1 MHMPASEDG
10 VSPSRTTP
18 DGARATDG
26 SGFFAELPLL
36 ATSRSA
42 FDLDQYRRAPDDWQ
56 LAVTDIVDST
66 GAIASGRHKTVNFV
80 AAMGIAALRNLCA
93 PARIPFLFGGDGAV
107 VMVPAEYAT
116 RARTELARVRGMAA
130 RDFELKMRVGLAP
143 VRELRRLGKD
153 VLVGR
158 YEPTPGNSFGVF
170 LGGGVG
176 LLEDSIRGR
185 GNDELAA
192 LADVPVA
199 LDDGASV
206 DLEGLSCRWDTLHS
220 ANGAMLT
227 LILQG
232 PAAELS
238 DVHARVAALAGPDAE
253 TRPVRQETLKL
264 RWPPADFML
273 EVRARRR
280 GGSLVLWACRVL
292 FQALVARLLFARGKP
307 TGSFDPQR
315 YRAELVTNT
324 DFCKFDETVC
334 LVIDCTHTAIESIRG
349 FLEQA
354 APSRGIRYGIHVSPT
369 ALMTCLVTSASNSL
383 HVHFVDGGS
392 GGYTRA
398 SSSLKSAAK
407 AASTAKRIPET

>member
-1 MHMPASEDG
+1 
-10 VSPSRTTP
+10 
-18 DGARATDG
+18 
-26 SGFFAELPLL
+26 
-36 ATSRSA
+36 
-42 FDLDQYRRAPDDWQ
+42 
-56 LAVTDIVDST
+56 
-66 GAIASGRHKTVNFV
+66 
-80 AAMGIAALRNLCA
+80 
-93 PARIPFLFGGDGAV
+93 
-107 VMVPAEYAT
+107 
-116 RARTELARVRGMAA
+116 
-130 RDFELKMRVGLAP
+130 MRVGLVP
-143 VRELRRLGKD
+143 VKELRRLGRD

-185 GNDELAA
+185 GSNELAA

-206 DLEGLSCRWDTLHS
+206 DLEGLSCRWDTLQSTH
-220 ANGAMLT
+220 GAMLT

-232 PAAELS
+232 SAADLH
-238 DVHARVAALAGPDAE
+238 DVHARVAARAGPEAQS
-253 TRPVRQETLKL
+253 RPVRQQTLKL

-292 FQALVARLLFARGKP
+292 FQTLVARLLFARGKP
-307 TGSFDPQR
+307 TGNFDPQR
-315 YRAELVTNT
+315 YRDEMIANT

-334 LVIDCTHTAIESIRG
+334 LVMDCSQAAIEAIKAD
-349 FLEQA
+349 LEEA
-354 APSRGIRYGIHVSPT
+354 AASRAIRYGIHVSPT
-369 ALMTCLVTSASNSL
+369 ALVTCLVTSASNSL

-398 SSSLKSAAK
+398 ASSLKGAAK
-407 AASTAKRIPET
+407 AASSARPIPGT

>member
-1 MHMPASEDG
+1 M
-10 VSPSRTTP
+10 TT
-18 DGARATDG
+18 DGAHG
-26 SGFFAELPLL
+26 SAFFASLPLL
-36 ATSRSA
+36 ATSRAA
-42 FDLDQYRRAPDDWQ
+42 FDLRQYRQAPDDWEV
-56 LAVTDIVDST
+56 AVTDIVDST
-66 GAIASGRHKTVNFV
+66 GAIADGRHKTVNFV

-93 PARIPFLFGGDGAV
+93 PTRIPFLFGGDGAV
-107 VMVPAEYAT
+107 VMVPPEFAT
-116 RARTELARVRGMAA
+116 KARTELARVRGMAA
-130 RDFELKMRVGLAP
+130 RDFELAIRVGMVP
-143 VRELRRLGKD
+143 VKELRRLGRD

-185 GNDELAA
+185 GSNELAA
-192 LADVPVA
+192 LADVPIA
-199 LDDGASV
+199 LDDGAPV

-220 ANGAMLT
+220 AHGAMLT

-232 PAAELS
+232 GATDLA
-238 DVHARVAALAGPDAE
+238 DVHARVMALAGPDAQ

-292 FQALVARLLFARGKP
+292 FQTLVARLLFARGKP
-307 TGSFDPQR
+307 TGNFDPQR
-315 YRAELVTNT
+315 YRAEMITNT
-324 DFCKFDETVC
+324 DFCKYDETVC
-334 LVIDCTHTAIESIRG
+334 LVIDCSHAAIESIKSY
-349 FLEQA
+349 LAQTA
-354 APSRGIRYGIHVSPT
+354 LSRGIRYGIHVSPT
-369 ALMTCLVTSASNSL
+369 ALMTCLVTSAANSL

-398 SSSLKSAAK
+398 YSSLKSASQ
-407 AASTAKRIPET
+407 AASSAKPISAI

>member
-1 MHMPASEDG
+1 MHMPAREDG
-10 VSPSRTTP
+10 ASRSQRTP
-18 DGARATDG
+18 DGAHATDG
-26 SGFFAELPLL
+26 SEFFARLPLL
-36 ATSRSA
+36 ATSRDA
-42 FDLDQYRRAPDDWQ
+42 FETGRYRKAPDDWA
-56 LAVTDIVDST
+56 LVVTDIVDST
-66 GAIASGRHKTVNFV
+66 GAIAKGRHKTVNFV

-93 PARIPFLFGGDGAV
+93 PNRIPFLFGGDGAV
-107 VMVPAEYAT
+107 VMVPAEFAT
-116 RARTELARVRGMAA
+116 RARTGLARVRGLAA
-130 RDFELKMRVGLAP
+130 RDFELQIRVGLVA
-143 VRELRRLGKD
+143 VSELRRLGRD

-176 LLEDSIRGR
+176 LLEDAIRGR
-185 GNDELAA
+185 GSNELAA

-199 LDDGASV
+199 LDDGAPV
-206 DLEGLSCRWDTLHS
+206 DLEGLSCRWDTLQS

-232 PAAELS
+232 GAADLG
-238 DVHARVAALAGPDAE
+238 DVHARVAALAGPDAQ

-292 FQALVARLLFARGKP
+292 IQTLVAWLLFARGKP
-307 TGSFDPQR
+307 TGKFDPQR
-315 YRAELVTNT
+315 YRAELITNT

-334 LVIDCTHTAIESIRG
+334 LVIDCSHAAIAAIKNY
-349 FLEQA
+349 LEEA
-354 APSRGIRYGIHVSPT
+354 APARGIRYGIHVSPT

-392 GGYTRA
+392 GGYTTA
-398 SSSLKSAAK
+398 ASSLKRAAK
-407 AASTAKRIPET
+407 AASGAE

>member
-1 MHMPASEDG
+1 M
-10 VSPSRTTP
+10 TP
-18 DGARATDG
+18 DGPHEADG
-26 SGFFAELPLL
+26 SDFFAGLPLL
-36 ATSRSA
+36 STSRAA
-42 FDLDQYRRAPDDWQ
+42 FDSGRYRSAPDDWHV
-56 LAVTDIVDST
+56 AVTDIIDST

-93 PARIPFLFGGDGAV
+93 PTRIPFLFGGDGAV
-107 VMVPAEYAT
+107 IMVPPDCAT
-116 RARTELARVRGMAA
+116 KARAELARVRGMAA
-130 RDFELKMRVGLAP
+130 RDFELQMRVGLAP
-143 VRELRRLGKD
+143 VRELRRFGRD

-170 LGGGVG
+170 LGGGIG
-176 LLEDSIRGR
+176 LLEDAIRGR
-185 GNDELAA
+185 GNGELAA
-192 LADVPVA
+192 LADVPTA

-220 ANGAMLT
+220 ARGAMLT

-232 PAAELS
+232 SAADLS
-238 DVHARVAALAGPDAE
+238 DVHARVAALAGDDAA
-253 TRPVRQETLKL
+253 RPVRRETLKL

-280 GGSLVLWACRVL
+280 GGSLLLWACRVL
-292 FQALVARLLFARGKP
+292 FQTLVARLLFARGKP

-315 YRAELVTNT
+315 YRAEMVTNT

-334 LVIDCTHTAIESIRG
+334 LVIDCPHAAIEAIRSD
-349 FLEQA
+349 LEQI
-354 APSRGIRYGIHVSPT
+354 APSRGIRYGMHVSPT

-398 SSSLKSAAK
+398 SSSLKGAAK
-407 AASTAKRIPET
+407 AASGATHRIPET

>member
-1 MHMPASEDG
+1 MI
-10 VSPSRTTP
+10 P
-18 DGARATDG
+18 DGTRAAEG
-26 SGFFAELPLL
+26 SDFFAGLPLL
-36 ATSRSA
+36 ANSRDA
-42 FDLDQYRRAPDDWQ
+42 FDLGQYRKAPEDWEM
-56 LAVTDIVDST
+56 AVTDIVDST
-66 GAIASGRHKTVNFV
+66 GAIAKGKHKTVNFV

-93 PARIPFLFGGDGAV
+93 PTRIPFLFGGDGAV

-116 RARTELARVRGMAA
+116 KARTELARVRGMAA
-130 RDFELKMRVGLAP
+130 REFELAMRVGLVP
-143 VRELRRLGKD
+143 VKELRRLGRD

-176 LLEDSIRGR
+176 LLEDAIRGR
-185 GNDELAA
+185 GSNELAA
-192 LADVPVA
+192 LADVPAA
-199 LDDGASV
+199 LDDGAAV

-220 ANGAMLT
+220 ARGAMLT

-232 PAAELS
+232 GAADLG
-238 DVHARVAALAGPDAE
+238 DVHARVAALAGPDAQ

-292 FQALVARLLFARGKP
+292 IQALVARLLFARGKP
-307 TGSFDPQR
+307 TGNFDPQR
-315 YRAELVTNT
+315 YRAEMITNT
-324 DFCKFDETVC
+324 DFCKYDETVC
-334 LVIDCTHTAIESIRG
+334 LVIDCPHAAIEAIQAY
-349 FLEQA
+349 LEEA
-354 APSRGIRYGIHVSPT
+354 AASRAIRYGIHVSPT
-369 ALMTCLVTSASNSL
+369 ALMTCLVTSAANSL

-392 GGYTRA
+392 GGYTSA

-407 AASTAKRIPET
+407 AASSASVISRT